1 MKIAICDDDNLER
14 KTIKE
19 MIKCTPVCRNA
30 IVDGFENGEVL
41 LKAHGIAHYDII
53 YMDVNM
59 PDRTGI
65 EIGDQLRKNDSNA
78 ILIFVTNYPQ
88 YAIEAYDCNAFH
100 YLIKPVNNDKFEQ
113 ILSKAVN
120 KYNTLHANIKLE
132 TRKGLYMLSVSDIC
146 YVECMQKNLIYK
158 RI

>member
-53 YMDVNM
+53 YMDILK
-59 PDRTGI
+59 D
-65 EIGDQLRKNDSNA
+65 EFNA
-78 ILIFVTNYPQ
+78 TYDFIFIP
-88 YAIEAYDCNAFH
+88 
-100 YLIKPVNNDKFEQ
+100 
-113 ILSKAVN
+113 
-120 KYNTLHANIKLE
+120 
-132 TRKGLYMLSVSDIC
+132 
-146 YVECMQKNLIYK
+146 
-158 RI
+158 